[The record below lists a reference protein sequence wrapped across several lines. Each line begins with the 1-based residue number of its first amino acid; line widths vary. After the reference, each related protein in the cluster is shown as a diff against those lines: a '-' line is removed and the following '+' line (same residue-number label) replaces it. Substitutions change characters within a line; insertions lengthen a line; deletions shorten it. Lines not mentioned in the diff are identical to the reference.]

1 MAQTWL
7 VTGANRGLGLEMAR
21 QLVHRG
27 DTVIVTA
34 RDVAGA
40 TALAGLGVRVEPLEV
55 ADADSVAALAQR
67 LDGTPIDMLVNN
79 AGYGTRAPTL
89 ADLDVAELEHYF
101 RVNAMGPLRVTKALL
116 PNLRAGG
123 ARRVV
128 QVTSKMGSIADNQRG
143 GSYGYRASKAALNM
157 INQSL
162 SVDLREEGFTCVV
175 LHPGWVKT
183 DMGGPGAPLDASASV
198 SGMVAVIDGLSPDDT
213 GRFLNYDGSEIP
225 W

>member
-1 MAQTWL
+1 MPQTWL

-27 DTVIVTA
+27 DTVIATA

-55 ADADSVAALAQR
+55 ADADSVAALALR
-67 LDGTPIDMLVNN
+67 LDGAPIDVVVNN

-162 SVDLREEGFTCVV
+162 SVDLREDGFTCVV

-183 DMGGPGAPLDASASV
+183 DMGGARAPLDAPASV

-213 GRFLNYDGSEIP
+213 GRFLNYDGSGIP